1 VIDWQ
6 AATVMI
12 TGGTGSFG
20 QHMINVLLREYH
32 PRRIIVYSRDE
43 WKQHA
48 MRAAGLQHPSLRWFL
63 GDVRDR
69 ARLTRAMR
77 GVDVILHA
85 AALKQVP
92 ACEYNPIEAVATNVN
107 GCANVIDAALDNQ
120 VPRVLAISTDKATA
134 PLNIYGAT
142 KLVGEKLFIHANHYN
157 QQPRTMFA
165 CVRYGNVVRSRGSV
179 VPLFEAQRA
188 SGRLTI
194 TDERMTRFWM
204 TMEQGVRF
212 VIRCVEEMH
221 GGEVFI
227 PKLPSMKVVDIAR
240 AIAPEAEVEFTG
252 IRSGEKLHEALLS
265 ADEARQTVDVGN
277 RYVMLPSDQ
286 PALAEPWLRQ
296 GQRLPEGFAYT
307 SEHAAWQLTAAELL
321 GMLGEREPAFAPVS

>member
-1 VIDWQ
+1 
-6 AATVMI
+6 MI

-20 QHMINVLLREYH
+20 QRMTRLLLDEYQ
-32 PRRIIVYSRDE
+32 PRRIIIYSRDE

-48 MRAAGLQHPSLRWFL
+48 MRAAGFDQSCMRYFI

-69 ARLTRAMR
+69 ERLRRAMA

-92 ACEYNPIEAVATNVN
+92 ACEYNPIEAVATNVS
-107 GCANVIDAALDNQ
+107 GCANVIDAALDSQ

-157 QQPRTMFA
+157 REPRTRFA

-179 VPLFEAQRA
+179 VPLFESQRA
-188 SGRLTI
+188 SGRLTV
-194 TDERMTRFWM
+194 TDARMTRFWM

-212 VIRCVEEMH
+212 VARCVDDMQ

-227 PKLPSMKVVDIAR
+227 PKLPSMKLTDVAR
-240 AIAPEAEVEFTG
+240 TIAPECALDYVG

-265 ADEARQTVDVGN
+265 EDEARQSVDLGN

-286 PALAEPWLRQ
+286 ARVAEYWRQRGKALPD
-296 GQRLPEGFAYT
+296 GFAYT
-307 SEHAAWQLTAAELL
+307 SENATWWLTADELTAMAAEATP
-321 GMLGEREPAFAPVS
+321 EVAAPAPI